1 MMKNILA
8 AIIVMIS
15 LTVCAQQESKQIS
28 SRKASTDKTATTETT
43 GAANRGA
50 KPVAR
55 MKSSSASTPDEPRPV
70 TKEITSKK
78 KADQ

>member
-1 MMKNILA
+1 
-8 AIIVMIS
+8 
-15 LTVCAQQESKQIS
+15 
-28 SRKASTDKTATTETT
+28 
-43 GAANRGA
+43 
-50 KPVAR
+50 